1 MAQVLRQAR
10 GLPQLFRVKPVV
22 SWGAAALLLGLA
34 VAINRAGLDVNWL
47 HGLIA
52 AFGVLLAQGVV
63 SHGFN
68 DAYDWL
74 TGTDKESIGKGT
86 GGSRVIPEGKMTV
99 VGVTSAAALALAG
112 VVAIGL
118 FFYTIHGLPIL
129 VLLAIAVWSPVSYSL
144 PPLKLGY
151 RPFNELVVVLPALVG
166 VVVGADLVL
175 TGSWSL
181 LAVAAGTVHALFCI
195 AWFIVSRVPD
205 YEPDK
210 RVGKVTSVVWVG
222 RDNAALLSASYL
234 ALGLAVTSAA
244 MVALSPVFFVGWFGW
259 AVMTANLSLLDAYDP
274 EVASEIRLQ
283 NMHLTSFHAV
293 ALASGLVAVGVW

>member
-1 MAQVLRQAR
+1 MLRQVR

-34 VAINRAGLDVNWL
+34 VAINRAGVGLNWTD
-47 HGLIA
+47 GLIA
-52 AFGVLLAQGVV
+52 ALGVLLAQGIV

-86 GGSRVIPEGKMTV
+86 GGSRVIPEGKMSV
-99 VGVTSAAALALAG
+99 VGVTSAAALSLAG
-112 VVAIGL
+112 VVAIGVY
-118 FFYTIHGLPIL
+118 FYTIHGLPIL
-129 VLLAIAVWSPVSYSL
+129 VLLAIAVWSPVAYSL

-166 VVVGADLVL
+166 VVVGTDLVL
-175 TGSWSL
+175 TGSWSW

-195 AWFIVSRVPD
+195 SWFIVSRVPD

-222 RDNAALLSASYL
+222 RDNAALLSAAYL
-234 ALGLAVTSAA
+234 ALGLAVASAS
-244 MVALSPVFFVGWFGW
+244 MVVFTPAFFVGWFGW

-274 EVASEIRLQ
+274 EVASDIRLQ
-283 NMHLTSFHAV
+283 NMHLTSLHALMLAGLLIGAGV
-293 ALASGLVAVGVW
+293 A